1 MYKIINQNLQEHHDC
16 KTKKKN
22 ICEKNILS
30 CGEKYGYRK
39 QKELREKGGKF
50 VVTLK
55 SHSPAPLLYSAP
67 FPNLLD
73 LIWGYIRLALEVPM
87 RLLPD

>member
-1 MYKIINQNLQEHHDC
+1 MC
-16 KTKKKN
+16 KKFGTKKQQGGGAQARDL
-22 ICEKNILS
+22 E
-30 CGEKYGYRK
+30 GT
-39 QKELREKGGKF
+39 GGKLI
-50 VVTLK
+50 VTLK
-55 SHSPAPLLYSAP
+55 SHSPAPLLSSAP

>member
-1 MYKIINQNLQEHHDC
+1 M
-16 KTKKKN
+16 
-22 ICEKNILS
+22 CE
-30 CGEKYGYRK
+30 RK
-39 QKELREKGGKF
+39 LVIKSNMTESAKEQKLGGGGKV

-55 SHSPAPLLYSAP
+55 SQSPAPLLSAAP

-73 LIWGYIRLALEVPM
+73 PIRGYIRLALEVPM